1 MELLTSSP
9 GEWIPRRIL
18 PYERAGEGKYRKCRK
33 SSWTV
38 DRGVC
43 AGKSM
48 LEETS
53 WTSEI
58 SGDDVP
64 VESHFLWNKKANDEL
79 IVEQV
84 ILDY

>member
-1 MELLTSSP
+1 
-9 GEWIPRRIL
+9 
-18 PYERAGEGKYRKCRK
+18 
-33 SSWTV
+33 
-38 DRGVC
+38 
-43 AGKSM
+43 M